1 MKALVLGAGG
11 MAGHMIS
18 VYLTEK
24 NHEVTGFAR
33 RSLSFCDTVI
43 GDARNQELLRELIS
57 ENHFDCV
64 VNAIGSLNQDAE
76 QDKVNAVY
84 LNSFL
89 PHFLAYITHDTNT
102 QLIHISTDCVFSGKK
117 GHYEETDVS
126 DATSF
131 YGKTK
136 ALGEVVD
143 DKNLTIRTSII
154 GPDINANGIGLFHWF
169 MNQQDTVKGYKN
181 VLWTGVTTLT
191 LAKAILELYEK
202 DVTGLYHLVN
212 AEKISKLE
220 LLNLFN
226 CYFRDN
232 SIKITESEDIISDK
246 SLIGNRELF
255 HVPTYEEMIKELKEW
270 VDVHPNL
277 YHYDGGCV

>member
-1 MKALVLGAGG
+1 MKVLVLGAGG
-11 MAGHMIS
+11 MAGHIIS

-24 NHEVTGFAR
+24 NHEVIGFAR
-33 RSLSFCDTVI
+33 RPLSFCDTVI
-43 GDARNQELLRELIS
+43 GDALNQELLRELIS

-64 VNAIGSLNQDAE
+64 INAVGSLNQEAE
-76 QDKVNAVY
+76 QNKANAVY

-89 PHFLAYITHDTNT
+89 PHFLACITKDMNT
-102 QLIHISTDCVFSGKK
+102 RLIHISTDCVFSGKK
-117 GHYEETDVS
+117 GNYEEADFT

-131 YGKTK
+131 YGRTK

-154 GPDINANGIGLFHWF
+154 GPDINSNGIGLFHWF
-169 MNQQDTVKGYKN
+169 MNQKDTVNGYKN

-191 LAKAILELYEK
+191 LAEAILELYEK
-202 DVTGLYHLVN
+202 NTTGLYHLVN
-212 AEKISKLE
+212 SEKISKLD

-226 CYFRDN
+226 RYFRND
-232 SIKITESEDIISDK
+232 SIKIKEREDVISDK

-270 VDVHPNL
+270 VDAHPNL